1 MPDKKQILAFGDSLT
16 WGANPGGRG
25 RHRFEDRWTSVVEE
39 NLIGVKVIAEGLGGR
54 TTSFDDYSAMADRN
68 GVKVLP
74 TLLGSHYPL
83 DLVAI
88 MLGTNDL
95 KPHLCGSVLGAAA
108 GIERLVEIV
117 QIYPYGY
124 SAKPP
129 KILIMS
135 PPLFGETRTEDR
147 MPAGGRSIAESQK
160 FAAAY
165 RSVAERKG
173 CAFFDAATVAIASVA
188 DGVHLD
194 AENTR
199 AIGLGVAPVIAELLD
214 LSLTDGYRP
223 TA

>member
-1 MPDKKQILAFGDSLT
+1 MPEKKQVLAFGDSLT
-16 WGANPGGRG
+16 WGANPGGLG
-25 RHRFEDRWTSVVEE
+25 RHRFGDRWTSVVEAE
-39 NLIGVKVIAEGLGGR
+39 LSGVRVIAEGLGGR
-54 TTSFDDYSAMADRN
+54 TTSFDDHSAMANRN
-68 GVKVLP
+68 GVLVLP

-95 KPHLCGSVLGAAA
+95 KPHLCGSVVGAAA
-108 GIERLVEIV
+108 GVERLVEIV
-117 QIYPYGY
+117 QAYPYGY
-124 SAKPP
+124 GAKPP
-129 KILIMS
+129 EVLIMS
-135 PPLFGETRTEDR
+135 PPLFRETLSADR

-173 CAFFDAATVAIASVA
+173 CAFFDAATVAVASDL

-199 AIGLGVAPVIAELLD
+199 AIGRGVAPVIAKLLGLPLPD
-214 LSLTDGYRP
+214 
-223 TA
+223 